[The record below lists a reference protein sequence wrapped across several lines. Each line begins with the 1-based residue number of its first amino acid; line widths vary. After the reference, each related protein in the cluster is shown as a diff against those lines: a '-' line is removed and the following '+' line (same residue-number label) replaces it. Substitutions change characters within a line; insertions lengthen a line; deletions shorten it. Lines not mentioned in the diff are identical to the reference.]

1 MRFRRYLEEN
11 MVFTNEPGC
20 YFIEF
25 ILQGAYED
33 PEKAKYLNKE
43 RIQEFMSVGGIRLED
58 DLVLLKDGPEI
69 LNHVPRSIN

>member
-1 MRFRRYLEEN
+1 

-25 ILQGAYED
+25 ILQKAYDE

-43 RIQEFMSVGGIRLED
+43 RI
-58 DLVLLKDGPEI
+58 
-69 LNHVPRSIN
+69 